1 MPVVHFFF
9 DVVSPYAYLAFH
21 LLPQTLEGLACRVN
35 YRPVVLGALLKAH
48 GTPPPVQ
55 LPPKRDWIRRH
66 TLWLA
71 GQHGLLMRMPAVHP
85 FRSLPWLRM
94 ALASSPHG
102 LPSRYV
108 CETLFQAIWEE
119 GRDPDDVDF
128 QQEIWQAMTALLP
141 EVRDP
146 AGEAVKAELFA
157 LGEEAL
163 RQGVFGVPTF
173 VLQTAS
179 AATGE
184 GRLARLMPRAVQESA
199 GIAREARLSRRSPAL
214 VAPCIVRSSLPRRAH
229 ALAQAANRATVAFQ
243 RLLQEVVNKRQIARW
258 GPPGDGCGCVW
269 RTTASVAVVLGLE
282 RAFG

>member
-71 GQHGLLMRMPAVHP
+71 GQHGLPMRMPAVHP

-119 GRDPDDVDF
+119 GRDPDDADF

-163 RQGVFGVPTF
+163 RLGVFGVPTF

-184 GRLARLMPRAVQESA
+184 GTDDH
-199 GIAREARLSRRSPAL
+199 AL
-214 VAPCIVRSSLPRRAH
+214 FWGVDSLPMLRD
-229 ALAQAANRATVAFQ
+229 ALLACQPGADVP
-243 RLLQEVVNKRQIARW
+243 EVVA
-258 GPPGDGCGCVW
+258 
-269 RTTASVAVVLGLE
+269 
-282 RAFG
+282 